1 MKVGLIGLPQSGKS
15 TLFQLLTGVEAAP
28 AGDKRGAVGIAI
40 APDPRVDTLVSL
52 YNPRKVTYATM
63 TVTEVPSLI
72 PAKYRELSPGLQGL
86 DAKSFVD
93 ALKDV
98 DALVYV
104 VRAFSSPSTLHV
116 RGEVDPAQD
125 LAAVAEELLLTDWQL
140 VQTRLE
146 RLHTTKKKQPNHEK
160 EVAALE
166 KAAAALEEERP
177 LYSVDFDEEENKSLR
192 GYTFFTEKPAL
203 VAVNLDEDQLSD
215 GQYPGKSEVAE
226 RARALDAPLVEFAAL
241 VENEIAQLEPDD
253 RKAFMEDLGL
263 EHSGAER
270 LALAAYERLGL
281 ISYFTVGEGE
291 VRAWTIRKGSDART
305 AAGVI
310 HTDIARGFIR
320 AEVASYEEL
329 VAAGS
334 WNALKEKGRIRL
346 EGKDYI
352 VSDGDVMSF
361 RFNV

>member
-1 MKVGLIGLPQSGKS
+1 MKVGLIGLPHSGKS
-15 TLFQLLTGVEAAP
+15 TLFRLLTGIAAP
-28 AGDKRGAVGIAI
+28 PSGDKRGSVGIAK
-40 APDPRVDTLVSL
+40 APDPRVDVLASL
-52 YNPRKVTYATM
+52 YNPRKVTYASIS
-63 TVTEVPSLI
+63 VTEVPGLI
-72 PAKYRELSPGLQGL
+72 PAKYRQLSPGLQGL
-86 DAKSFVD
+86 DPKSFVD

-104 VRAFSSPSTLHV
+104 VRAFADASTPHV
-116 RGEVDPAQD
+116 RGEVDPTQD

-146 RLHTTKKKQPNHEK
+146 RLHAAKKKQPNHEK
-160 EVAALE
+160 EVAALT
-166 KAAAALEEERP
+166 KAAAALEAERP
-177 LYSVDFDEEENKSLR
+177 LYSVDFDDEEKKSLR

-203 VAVNLDEDQLSD
+203 VAVNLDDAQLQS
-215 GQYPGKSEVAE
+215 GKYPAKAEVAE
-226 RARALDAPLVEFAAL
+226 RARALDAPVVEFAAL
-241 VENEIAQLEPDD
+241 VESEIAELDPED
-253 RKAFMEDLGL
+253 RQAFMEDLGL
-263 EHSGAER
+263 QRSGVER

-281 ISYFTVGEGE
+281 ISYFTVGEDE

-310 HTDIARGFIR
+310 HSDIARGFIR

-346 EGKDYI
+346 EGKEYI
-352 VSDGDVMSF
+352 VADGDVMSF